1 MYLYEEALSGIYL
14 KQPQFIFRDLFF
26 LADDSQLFVS
36 MQKTDHSCI
45 WQNDWFYL
53 LIVGRW
59 KRVSFYNE
67 WNK

>member
-53 LIVGRW
+53 LIVGG
-59 KRVSFYNE
+59 
-67 WNK
+67 